1 MKRSDKQIR
10 ILEVA
15 EKLFAENGY
24 DGTSIRNISKEA
36 GINIAMISYY
46 FGSKDKLL
54 SALIEFRNSGFT
66 LELENVLSKS
76 TNYTEKL
83 EEIISLIITRI
94 NRNRR
99 VYKIIH
105 FQYSRSKDSLFDF
118 ETYINQKK
126 KNIKILDN
134 FIKSGQE
141 NGAFKKNINSVLII
155 PTVLGSYFHFYYN
168 KSFFMQ
174 LLEMED
180 EKSFETY
187 IKNELTAHIQQ
198 TIKALI
204 VVKQ

>member
-1 MKRSDKQIR
+1 MEWSDKQIR
-10 ILEVA
+10 ILEIA

-24 DGTSIRNISKEA
+24 DGTSIRKISKEA

-54 SALIEFRNSGFT
+54 SSLIEYRNSGFT
-66 LELENVLSKS
+66 LELENVIAKS
-76 TNYTEKL
+76 NNYTEKL
-83 EEIISLIITRI
+83 EEITSIIITRV

-99 VYKIIH
+99 IYKIIH

-126 KNIKILDN
+126 NNIKILDS

-141 NGAFKKNINSVLII
+141 NGAFKKNINSILII

-174 LLEMED
+174 LLD
-180 EKSFETY
+180 IKNKKSFETY
-187 IKNELTAHIQQ
+187 IKNELTEHIQQ
-198 TIKALI
+198 TIKSLI
-204 VVKQ
+204 IEKQ